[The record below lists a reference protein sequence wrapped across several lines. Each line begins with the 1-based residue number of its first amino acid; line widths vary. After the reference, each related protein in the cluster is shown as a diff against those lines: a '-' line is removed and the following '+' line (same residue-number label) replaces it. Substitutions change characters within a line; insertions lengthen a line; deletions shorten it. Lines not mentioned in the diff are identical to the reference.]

1 MGERVGVEF
10 CWRNGV
16 SRALD
21 FEIILWAVVAALA
34 FVGELLSISF
44 FLLFFALG
52 AAVALVIALLGAG
65 LVAQVVGFVVA
76 SLLSLLVLRPVLLS
90 RVSLQGGERY
100 VSRAGI
106 TGKRGVV
113 TDAIEPG
120 ASGMVRIG
128 DGEFWT
134 ARSMYPDQRIE
145 EGSRVRVLDTDG
157 LTAVVESVEV
167 EEGG

>member
-1 MGERVGVEF
+1 M
-10 CWRNGV
+10 
-16 SRALD
+16 D

-44 FLLFFALG
+44 FLLFFSLG

-65 LVAQVVGFVVA
+65 IVAQVVGFVVA
-76 SLLSLLVLRPVLLS
+76 SLLSLIILRPILFG
-90 RVSLQGGERY
+90 RISLQGGERY
-100 VSRAGI
+100 VSRAGV

-113 TDAIEPG
+113 TDTIEPG

-134 ARSMYPDQRIE
+134 ARSMYTDQRIE
-145 EGSRVRVLDTDG
+145 AGSRVRVLDTDG

-167 EEGG
+167 EKGG